1 MSKNSKSPVMRC
13 FKFLTGDINYALHGG
28 AFYRRVSEKLYHVIE
43 LINLA
48 EAGILEEGDSGTYVV
63 TLYLVDL
70 DQEEGNRDKALE
82 CCGIDR
88 EEYLRSPQDHADSML
103 LHALFG
109 YGLRAPVESFQGSNY
124 TKLMAEAKR
133 HSRRLADPVE
143 HAVAMKRVVNR
154 IGQTVEEVLRGADV
168 MLAVTRGVAA
178 GSKDAEVTAAI
189 YGAPQEAIN
198 RVREHGE
205 SMHSDPLAYMVGYLD
220 GKERRRSTDEGLA
233 EGYIEGYA
241 RGLDVSAG
249 KVPAPGWIHILEK

>member
-1 MSKNSKSPVMRC
+1 MVKNSKSPVMRC

-28 AFYRRVSEKLYHVIE
+28 AFYRRVSEKLYHVID
-43 LINLA
+43 LVNLA
-48 EAGILEEGDSGTYVV
+48 EAGVLEEGDPNVYAVS
-63 TLYLVDL
+63 LYLVDL
-70 DQEEGNRDKALE
+70 EQNETNRNKAFD
-82 CCGIDR
+82 CCGIDPA
-88 EEYLRSPQDHADSML
+88 EYLRSTPERADSLL
-103 LHALFG
+103 LHALYI
-109 YGLRAPVESFQGSNY
+109 YGLRAPLAGFQGPNY
-124 TKLMAEAKR
+124 TKLMSEAKR
-133 HSRRLADPVE
+133 ESRRLADPVE

-220 GKERRRSTDEGLA
+220 GKEQRRSTEEGLA
-233 EGYIEGYA
+233 DGYIEGYA
-241 RGLDVSAG
+241 RGLDVAAG
-249 KVPAPGWIHILEK
+249 KLPAPSWIHILEK